1 MPCSTSVP
9 RLDGGPQSCVPL
21 RDWGWAS
28 SLRIFLKQSKFEVFS
43 FENPWAAAIGLE
55 TTALLFRLDIFAT
68 NYSTMRVSVTL
79 KACKSHRTGNGIKL
93 VLFVGNT
100 SVFILSSCSYEDI
113 DENLQFEWSIGFLS
127 EIIMSDLVGFNE
139 KVKQKFDNCFILCLS

>member
-1 MPCSTSVP
+1 M
-9 RLDGGPQSCVPL
+9 
-21 RDWGWAS
+21 
-28 SLRIFLKQSKFEVFS
+28 
-43 FENPWAAAIGLE
+43 GLE

-68 NYSTMRVSVTL
+68 NYSMMRVSVTL

-127 EIIMSDLVGFNE
+127 EIIISDLVGFNE